1 MKQETTVQCS
11 AEVCGE
17 GQWGVFHPYR
27 CSRKATVEREG
38 KQYCKQHDPVAI
50 EAGHKTRSAKRE
62 AKWAAEEKAEKDTD
76 RKQKEVM
83 DKVAIGAE
91 LAEAVLAWWDKHVR
105 DSGQLDSL
113 SDRMVALARE
123 FQKAKEE

>member
-1 MKQETTVQCS
+1 MKRVETELT
-11 AEVCGE
+11 
-17 GQWGVFHPYR
+17 Y
-27 CSRKATVEREG
+27 
-38 KQYCKQHDPVAI
+38 Y
-50 EAGHKTRSAKRE
+50 KRL
-62 AKWAAEEKAEKDTD
+62 EK
-76 RKQKEVM
+76 
-83 DKVAIGAE
+83 IGAE